1 MAFSL
6 LFLLSCCGED
16 RVVVCLET
24 VVAIVST
31 SPGGKLFLTPL
42 LLFVV
47 LVDQV
52 TSPGGK
58 LCLTPL
64 LLFVVLVDQ
73 VALAPHRLLFL
84 LLLFD
89 IETFSDDRFVVRMK
103 TFVAGVSKPLS
114 SNIFLTLLLRFV
126 VLR

>member
-1 MAFSL
+1 MVLWWTAVVFSS

-31 SPGGKLFLTPL
+31 SPGGKL
-42 LLFVV
+42 
-47 LVDQV
+47 
-52 TSPGGK
+52 
-58 LCLTPL
+58 CLTPL
-64 LLFVVLVDQ
+64 LLFVVHVDQ

-103 TFVAGVSKPLS
+103 TFVAGVSKPPRG
-114 SNIFLTLLLRFV
+114 NVFLTLLLRFDQDAGIGG
-126 VLR
+126 RQ